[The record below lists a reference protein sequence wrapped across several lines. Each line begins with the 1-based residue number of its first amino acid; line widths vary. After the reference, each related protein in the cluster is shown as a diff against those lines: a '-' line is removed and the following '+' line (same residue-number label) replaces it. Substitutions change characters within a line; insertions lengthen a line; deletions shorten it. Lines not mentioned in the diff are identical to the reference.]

1 MSFSYDTKNELCRL
15 PVQKLCCARAE
26 AYGILLFCNT
36 FSATE
41 VRIITENPHFA
52 ARLPKLFRRAFNLQF
67 DRQPEPEQ
75 EEGKRIFQITDQKK
89 LDHIINLLGFDPQQ
103 NLVLHIN
110 FGMVEETCDRAAFLR
125 GAFFAGGSITDPQK
139 RYHLELTTSH
149 LQVSRELGSLLQEC
163 GYPPKNLSRGGSLI
177 TYFKQS
183 DQIEDFLTLIGA
195 PVAAMNVM
203 SAKLEKDLRNS
214 VNRRLNCDSAN
225 LDKSVEAAQEQM
237 EAIRRL
243 QAAELLEQLPDK
255 LQETAA
261 GISGTEPFRAGGGIR
276 PAGEQILSE
285 SPAAEAAGAGK
296 RSSLIKRKEEFEM
309 NRCEQAAAYHKKGFN
324 CCQSVLAAF
333 QDVIGLTETQCLTL
347 GGGFGAGAGTGELC
361 GAVTG
366 AVMVLDLLTPADP
379 ADVVGSKKK
388 AMAQAKELQKRFA
401 ERFDALRCADLL
413 QKKFVP
419 DDTTPA
425 AKALGLTG
433 HCDIMIATAV
443 EIVEQMIAER

>member
-110 FGMVEETCDRAAFLR
+110 FG
-125 GAFFAGGSITDPQK
+125 GSITDPQK

-149 LQVSRELGSLLQEC
+149 LQVSRELDSLLQEC
-163 GYPPKNLSRGGSLI
+163 GYPPKSLSRGGSLI

-183 DQIEDFLTLIGA
+183 DQIEDFLTLVGA
-195 PVAAMNVM
+195 PVAAMSVM

-225 LDKSVEAAQEQM
+225 LDKAVEAAQEQM

-261 GISGTEPFRAGGGIR
+261 LRLEYPELS
-276 PAGEQILSE
+276 LSE
-285 SPAAEAAGAGK
+285 LAAEFDPPVSK
-296 RSSLIKRKEEFEM
+296 SCLNHRLRK
-309 NRCEQAAAYHKKGFN
+309 
-324 CCQSVLAAF
+324 L
-333 QDVIGLTETQCLTL
+333 L
-347 GGGFGAGAGTGELC
+347 ELSR
-361 GAVTG
+361 
-366 AVMVLDLLTPADP
+366 DL
-379 ADVVGSKKK
+379 S
-388 AMAQAKELQKRFA
+388 E
-401 ERFDALRCADLL
+401 
-413 QKKFVP
+413 
-419 DDTTPA
+419 
-425 AKALGLTG
+425 
-433 HCDIMIATAV
+433 
-443 EIVEQMIAER
+443 